1 MNITLCTLF
10 EKNYHYGVAAL
21 ANSLIAAGYQGE
33 LWVGYRGALP
43 GWIVDAPAFDRAS
56 GRLKV
61 APQLTLCMLELDTP
75 LHFTYYKPTF
85 IREMLEKHAP
95 QADICAYID
104 PDIVVKCD
112 WPSLAGWFTEDG
124 ISLAEDVNWCFP
136 ARHPKRLLWARF
148 FAPHGA
154 TPRRGLD
161 RYYNAGFI
169 AVSRAHFEFLD
180 LWRRLCDLVV
190 DYNKG
195 AKQLKAGGS
204 AELFHSTDQD
214 ALNFALT
221 VCEAPLNTAGPEAMD
236 FAPGGYYL
244 SHAIG
249 SVKPWHGGFI
259 RQALSGRPPS
269 AASKWYWRYANAPI
283 RVYSDRELRK
293 STLALK
299 IAAAIGRLYKRA

>member
-10 EKNYHYGVAAL
+10 ERNYHFGVAAL
-21 ANSLIAAGYQGE
+21 ANSLIAAGYTGE

-43 GWIVDAPAFDRAS
+43 GWIVDSPAFDRVT
-56 GRLKV
+56 GRLQA
-61 APQLTLCMLELDTP
+61 APGLVLCMLELDTP

-95 QADICAYID
+95 QSDVVAYID

-112 WPSLAGWFTEDG
+112 WPALTGWFTEDG

-148 FAPHGA
+148 FEPHGA

-169 AVSRAHFEFLD
+169 AVSRAHLEFLD

-190 DYNKG
+190 AYNEH
-195 AKQLKAGGS
+195 AKELKAGGS
-204 AELFHSTDQD
+204 AALFHSTDQD

-244 SHAIG
+244 SHAVG
-249 SVKPWHGGFI
+249 SVKPWHGGHI
-259 RQALSGRPPS
+259 RQALRGMPPS
-269 AASKWYWRYANAPI
+269 AASKWYYHFANAPI
-283 RVYSDRELRK
+283 KAYSDGELAKRQL
-293 STLALK
+293 SLK
-299 IAAAIGRLYKRA
+299 IAAAIGRVYKRA

>member
-56 GRLKV
+56 GRLPV

-104 PDIVVKCD
+104 PDIVVKCE
-112 WPSLAGWFTEDG
+112 WPALAGWFTEDG

-190 DYNKG
+190 DYNEG

-204 AELFHSTDQD
+204 AALFHSTDQD

-259 RQALSGRPPS
+259 RQALGGRPPS

-283 RVYSDRELRK
+283 RVYSDGELRK

-299 IAAAIGRLYKRA
+299 IAAAIGRVYKRA

>member
-10 EKNYHYGVAAL
+10 EKNYHFGVAAL
-21 ANSLIAAGYQGE
+21 ANSLIAAGYEGE

-43 GWIVDAPAFDRAS
+43 GWIVDAPSFDRAT
-56 GRLKV
+56 GRLQA
-61 APQLTLCMLELDTP
+61 APGLTLRMLELDTP

-95 QADICAYID
+95 QSDIVVYID

-169 AVSRAHFEFLD
+169 AVSRAHLEFLD

-190 DYNKG
+190 NYNEG

-204 AELFHSTDQD
+204 AALFHSTDQD

-249 SVKPWHGGFI
+249 TVKPWHGGFI
-259 RQALSGRPPS
+259 RQALRGRPPS
-269 AASKWYWRYANAPI
+269 TASKWYWRFANAPI
-283 RVYSDRELRK
+283 KVYSDGELRK
-293 STLALK
+293 SQLALK
-299 IAAAIGRLYKRA
+299 IAAAIGRVYKRA

>member
-154 TPRRGLD
+154 THRRGLD

-283 RVYSDRELRK
+283 RVYSDGELRK

>member
-10 EKNYHYGVAAL
+10 EGNYHFGVAAL
-21 ANSLIAAGYQGE
+21 SNSLIAAGYSGE

-43 GWIVDAPAFDRAS
+43 GWIVDSPSFDRAS
-56 GRLKV
+56 GELQATPSLK
-61 APQLTLCMLELDTP
+61 LCMVELDTP

-85 IREMLEKHAP
+85 IREMFEKHAP
-95 QADICAYID
+95 QSTIVAYID

-112 WPSLAGWFTEDG
+112 WAAMTGWFTEDG
-124 ISLAEDVNWCFP
+124 ISLAEDVNWCFG
-136 ARHPKRLLWARF
+136 ARHPKRLQWNEF

-154 TPRRGLD
+154 QPCRTLD

-169 AVSRAHFEFLD
+169 AVSRSHFDFLA
-180 LWRRLCDLVV
+180 LWDRLCNLVI
-190 DYNKG
+190 DYNQG

-204 AELFHSTDQD
+204 ASLFHSTDQD

-221 VCEAPLNTAGPEAMD
+221 VCNAPLNTAGPEAMD

-249 SVKPWHGGFI
+249 PAKPWHGGHI
-259 RQALSGRPPS
+259 GLALGGRPPS
-269 AASKWYWRYANAPI
+269 AASKWYFHFANAPI
-283 RVYSDRELRK
+283 KVYSNGEYARRRL
-293 STLALK
+293 SLN
-299 IAAAIGRLYKRA
+299 IAAAIGRVYKRS

>member
-10 EKNYHYGVAAL
+10 EKNYHFGVAAL
-21 ANSLIAAGYQGE
+21 ANSLIAAGYEGE

-148 FAPHGA
+148 FEPHGA

-204 AELFHSTDQD
+204 AALFHSTDQD

-259 RQALSGRPPS
+259 GQALRGRPPS

-283 RVYSDRELRK
+283 RVYSDGELRK

>member
-10 EKNYHYGVAAL
+10 ERNYHFGVAAL
-21 ANSLIAAGYQGE
+21 ANSLIAAGYSGE

-43 GWIVDAPAFDRAS
+43 AWIVDSPAFDRAT
-56 GRLKV
+56 GRLQ
-61 APQLTLCMLELDTP
+61 APAGLVLCMVELDTP

-85 IREMLEKHAP
+85 IREMLERHAP
-95 QADICAYID
+95 QSDVVAYID

-112 WPSLAGWFTEDG
+112 WPALSGWFTEDG
-124 ISLAEDVNWCFP
+124 ISLAEDINWCFP

-148 FAPHGA
+148 FEPHGA
-154 TPRRGLD
+154 IPQRGLD

-169 AVSRAHFEFLD
+169 AVSRAHLEFLD

-190 DYNKG
+190 AHNEH
-195 AKQLKAGGS
+195 ARELKAGGS
-204 AELFHSTDQD
+204 AALFHSTDQD

-244 SHAIG
+244 SHAVG
-249 SVKPWHGGFI
+249 SVKPWHGGHI
-259 RQALSGRPPS
+259 RQALRGVPPS
-269 AASKWYWRYANAPI
+269 PASKWYYRFADAPINPYANG
-283 RVYSDRELRK
+283 ELAKRRL
-293 STLALK
+293 SLN
-299 IAAAIGRLYKRA
+299 IAAAIGRIYKRT

>member
-10 EKNYHYGVAAL
+10 ERNYHFGVAAL
-21 ANSLIAAGYQGE
+21 ANSLIAAGYTGE

-43 GWIVDAPAFDRAS
+43 GWIVDSPSFDRAT
-56 GRLKV
+56 GRMQA
-61 APQLTLCMLELDTP
+61 APGLVLCMLELDTP

-95 QADICAYID
+95 QTDVVAYID

-112 WPSLAGWFTEDG
+112 WPALTGWFTEDG
-124 ISLAEDVNWCFP
+124 ISLAEDINWCFP

-148 FAPHGA
+148 FEPHGA

-169 AVSRAHFEFLD
+169 AVSRAHLEFLD

-190 DYNKG
+190 AYNEH
-195 AKQLKAGGS
+195 AKELKAGGS
-204 AELFHSTDQD
+204 AALFHSTDQD

-244 SHAIG
+244 SHAVG
-249 SVKPWHGGFI
+249 SVKPWHGGHI
-259 RQALSGRPPS
+259 RQALRGQPPS
-269 AASKWYWRYANAPI
+269 TASKWYYRFADGPI
-283 RVYSDRELRK
+283 KAYSDGELAKRQL
-293 STLALK
+293 SLK
-299 IAAAIGRLYKRA
+299 IAAAIGRVYKRA

>member
-104 PDIVVKCD
+104 PDIVVKSD
-112 WPSLAGWFTEDG
+112 WPSLAGWFSEDG

-259 RQALSGRPPS
+259 SQALRGRPPS

-283 RVYSDRELRK
+283 RVYSDGELRK

-299 IAAAIGRLYKRA
+299 IAAAIGRVYKRA

>member
-10 EKNYHYGVAAL
+10 EKNYHFGVAAL
-21 ANSLIAAGYQGE
+21 ANSLIAAGYEGE

-56 GRLKV
+56 GRLQV
-61 APQLTLCMLELDTP
+61 APRLTLCMLELDTP

-95 QADICAYID
+95 QASICAYID

-154 TPRRGLD
+154 APRRGLD

-190 DYNKG
+190 DYNEG

-204 AELFHSTDQD
+204 AALFHSTDQD

-221 VCEAPLNTAGPEAMD
+221 VCDAPLNTAGPEAMD

-259 RQALSGRPPS
+259 RQALRGLPPS
-269 AASKWYWRYANAPI
+269 LASKWYWRYANAPI
-283 RVYSDRELRK
+283 RVYSDGELRK
-293 STLALK
+293 SQLALK
-299 IAAAIGRLYKRA
+299 IAAAIGRVYKRA

>member
-10 EKNYHYGVAAL
+10 EKNYHFGVAAL
-21 ANSLIAAGYQGE
+21 ANSLIAAGYEGE

-43 GWIVDAPAFDRAS
+43 GWIVDAPAFDRAT
-56 GRLKV
+56 GRLQA

-154 TPRRGLD
+154 APRRGLD
-161 RYYNAGFI
+161 
-169 AVSRAHFEFLD
+169 
-180 LWRRLCDLVV
+180 
-190 DYNKG
+190 
-195 AKQLKAGGS
+195 
-204 AELFHSTDQD
+204 
-214 ALNFALT
+214 
-221 VCEAPLNTAGPEAMD
+221 
-236 FAPGGYYL
+236 
-244 SHAIG
+244 
-249 SVKPWHGGFI
+249 
-259 RQALSGRPPS
+259 
-269 AASKWYWRYANAPI
+269 
-283 RVYSDRELRK
+283 
-293 STLALK
+293 
-299 IAAAIGRLYKRA
+299 